1 MDIDLPQRR
10 RIFVYGANNT
20 VLLICLIF
28 FFLAILSPR
37 QMVFLFALD
46 PESVLKM
53 PWQLITSI
61 FLHIE
66 FWHFFVNCFVLLF
79 FGGELERIAG
89 EKGYLKVFF
98 ASGLAG
104 NFGYIAYAY
113 AMNSFI
119 PALGAS
125 GAIFGIM
132 GCLAVIAPGIRI
144 IIFPIP
150 FPINIRIALL
160 IFAIYDFSMLLLSAS
175 HIVYSG
181 VAYISHLTGLAAGLY
196 LGDRFRL
203 KMFYA

>member
-1 MDIDLPQRR
+1 MPQRR

-28 FFLAILSPR
+28 FFISILSPR
-37 QMVFLFALD
+37 LMVSLFALD
-46 PESVLKM
+46 PQRVLEM

-61 FLHIE
+61 FLHID

-79 FGGELERIAG
+79 FGGELERIVG
-89 EKGYLKVFF
+89 ERGYLKVFF
-98 ASGLAG
+98 LSGFAG
-104 NFGYIAYAY
+104 NIGYIAYAY

-125 GAIFGIM
+125 GAIFGVM
-132 GCLAVIAPGIRI
+132 GCLAVIAPGMRI

-150 FPINIRIALL
+150 FPVNIRIALL
-160 IFAIYDFSMLLLSAS
+160 IFAVYDFTMLLLSAS

-181 VAYISHLTGLAAGLY
+181 VAYIAHLTGLATGLY
-196 LGDRFRL
+196 LGDRFRW
-203 KMFYA
+203 KRFYA